1 MAADD
6 SEKRKARAK
15 VQRAQ
20 ERFAQATG
28 KARDER
34 RQAFKEGQEEG
45 LTLREIGEAAGLHH
59 SSVAQI
65 IDE

>member
-6 SEKRKARAK
+6 SEKGKARAK

-20 ERFAQATG
+20 ERFEQLTG

-34 RQAFKEGQEEG
+34 RRTFREAQEEG

-65 IDE
+65 INE